1 MYSTAA
7 QPPTMP
13 RPGTAPAATGPAP
26 APGGN
31 IFNTSANA
39 LNTGI
44 GAVLQSLRGPNIG
57 QFFNPFT
64 SEVTARTMGDMD
76 RARMTALNDV
86 GAQATRAGAFGGDR
100 HGLVE
105 ATVNSDFVRDAGN
118 MAAGLNMQGFNT
130 ALGAGQQQQQQQIA
144 AGGQLGNLSGIGF
157 GMGQQLNQN
166 LAADGA
172 SQQALLQSIIN
183 AARGQFGGYT
193 GQPQQG
199 LAAFLAA
206 LGAAQTGQ
214 QTTTETRNP
223 GLLDLVK
230 FIPGFGG

>member
-1 MYSTAA
+1 MQRAT
-7 QPPTMP
+7 
-13 RPGTAPAATGPAP
+13 TAPPNRLPDGVGAPATSAP
-26 APGGN
+26 APGSN
-31 IFNTSANA
+31 IFNTSAGA

-44 GAVLQSLRGPNIG
+44 AAVLQSLRGPNIG

-64 SEVTARTMGDMD
+64 AEVTARTMGDMD

-105 ATVNSDFVRDAGN
+105 ATVNSDYVRDAGN
-118 MAAGLNMQGFNT
+118 MAAGLNLQGFNT
-130 ALGAGQQQQQQQIA
+130 ALAAGQQQQQQQIA
-144 AGGQLGNLSGIGF
+144 AGGQLGNLSGMAF

-172 SQQALLQSIIN
+172 SQQALLQQIIN